1 MLSTDITKKEVV
13 YYLVLDKVFYTKEQA
28 EEYVETIKIYNQK
41 YLSAD
46 EPVESLL
53 KLIDDEIILNTSPYY
68 HVIIVGLRKNIS
80 SKTPYIDRP
89 LIHDCLRNLQSFSE
103 DLIYRIYIELIGE
116 YIEKYGC
123 NRND

>member
-89 LIHDCLRNLQSFSE
+89 LIHDCLRNLQSFNK
-103 DLIYRIYIELIGE
+103 DLIYRTYIELIGE

>member
-1 MLSTDITKKEVV
+1 MLSTNITKKEVV

-53 KLIDDEIILNTSPYY
+53 KLIDDEII
-68 HVIIVGLRKNIS
+68 
-80 SKTPYIDRP
+80 
-89 LIHDCLRNLQSFSE
+89 
-103 DLIYRIYIELIGE
+103 
-116 YIEKYGC
+116 
-123 NRND
+123 